1 MRAVEHLSG
10 LPWLLVV
17 VCVTAPHLAAS
28 ADAQVVITGSATY
41 RERVA
46 LARDA
51 VFEATLEDISRAD
64 VPAEVIART
73 RRNSPGQVPI
83 AFELDY
89 APGRLEPRGE
99 YVVRAT
105 IREGGQLRFTG
116 TASYAGDG
124 RVGKVAIIMHRAP
137 AVRVDREPEA
147 PPEAGSPLGRLPA
160 TFVGLL
166 PCVDCVGLR
175 YQINLMPGHAY
186 MQKSTHLRDGSDQ
199 SFYELGVWSLSDDD
213 HTLTLDGGRR
223 SPARWVV
230 QGASLRKLDAAG
242 HPIEGDPSHELTRR
256 ASVEPMEPR
265 VRLTGMFSYMADA
278 ARFRDCKTGL
288 RWPVDMSGDYR
299 ALERAYTARRR
310 KPGAELMASVEGRLE
325 MHPKTEGEGREPTL
339 VVEEFVAVMPD
350 EQCEASDATAGLTI
364 TRWRPVRI
372 IGDRSVVVDGL
383 QSEPWIVLDPQSKRV
398 TGSGGCNRISGSFE
412 AGPRD
417 ALRFGRV
424 TSTMMACA
432 GMETERAFLRALA
445 DTRRYRV
452 AARTLELLDARGRLL
467 ARLEE
472 RNLR

>member
-1 MRAVEHLSG
+1 MRAVRSWCG
-10 LPWLLVV
+10 FPWLLVV
-17 VCVTAPHLAAS
+17 VCVAAPLLAGS
-28 ADAQVVITGSATY
+28 ADAQVVITGTATY
-41 RERVA
+41 RERIA

-64 VPAEVIART
+64 APAEVIARA

-89 APGRLEPRGE
+89 DPRRLEPRGE
-99 YVVRAT
+99 YLVRAI

-116 TASYAGDG
+116 TVSYAGDG
-124 RVGKVAIIMHRAP
+124 RAGRVAIIMHRAP
-137 AVRVDREPEA
+137 APRVDREPDA
-147 PPEAGSPLGRLPA
+147 RPDAATPLGRLPA

-175 YQINLMPGHAY
+175 QQINLLPGHAY
-186 MQKSTHLRDGSDQ
+186 MQKTTHLRDGSDQ

-213 HTLTLDGGRR
+213 RTLTLDGGRR
-223 SPARWVV
+223 NPARWSVD
-230 QGASLRKLDAAG
+230 GASLRKLDAAG
-242 HPIEGDPSHELTRR
+242 QPIEADASHELTRR
-256 ASVEPMEPR
+256 STLEPMEPR

-310 KPGAELMASVEGRLE
+310 KPGAELMASVEGRIE
-325 MHPKTEGEGREPTL
+325 MHPRTEGEGREPTL

-350 EQCEASDATAGLTI
+350 EPCEASDATAGLTI
-364 TRWRPVRI
+364 TRWRPIR
-372 IGDRSVVVDGL
+372 IGDRSVVVQG
-383 QSEPWIVLDPQSKRV
+383 QQREPWIVLDPQSRRV
-398 TGSGGCNRISGSFE
+398 SGSGGCNRISGSFE

-432 GMETERAFLRALA
+432 DMETERAFLGALA

-452 AARTLELLDARGRLL
+452 TGRTLELLDARGRLI